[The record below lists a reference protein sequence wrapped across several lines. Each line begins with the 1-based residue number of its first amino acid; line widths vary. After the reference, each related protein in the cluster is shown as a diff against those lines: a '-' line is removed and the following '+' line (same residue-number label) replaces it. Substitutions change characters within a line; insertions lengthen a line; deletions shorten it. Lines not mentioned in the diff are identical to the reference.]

1 MAGMKTIRTP
11 RRVRH
16 TRDQI
21 QVLLEKLSLSGLSV
35 PRFALQNNL
44 CPGTVR
50 RWVRLH
56 GPNKARRRR
65 PRFVEVKAS
74 SLSLPSTVAEI
85 RLADGLTVHLSSNLQ
100 VSSLA
105 ELIQRLRKP

>member
-56 GPNKARRRR
+56 GPNQARRRR

-85 RLADGLTVHLSSNLQ
+85 RLADGLTVQLSSSFQ

-105 ELIQRLRKP
+105 ELIQLLRQP